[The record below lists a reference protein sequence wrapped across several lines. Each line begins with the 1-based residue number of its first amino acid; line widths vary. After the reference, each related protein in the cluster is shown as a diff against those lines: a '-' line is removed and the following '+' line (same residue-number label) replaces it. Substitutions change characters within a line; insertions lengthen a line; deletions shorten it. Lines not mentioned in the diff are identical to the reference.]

1 MKWCQKIFIFDIST
15 GQYDPPSIQNDIFC
29 LMIPPQLPCC
39 GVTVAEEEVTVCAL
53 WETVKVMWGVKWASL
68 VLQDLLCFFG
78 VGMFSC
84 LVFLMFLLRLENY
97 LKIPLQVVYTENI
110 HYTLTSKLVLPA
122 SSFENI
128 FTDIPHRLYIFVQ
141 QVRYSWKH

>member
-1 MKWCQKIFIFDIST
+1 
-15 GQYDPPSIQNDIFC
+15 
-29 LMIPPQLPCC
+29 
-39 GVTVAEEEVTVCAL
+39 
-53 WETVKVMWGVKWASL
+53 
-68 VLQDLLCFFG
+68 
-78 VGMFSC
+78 MFSC

-128 FTDIPHRLYIFVQ
+128 FKDIPHRLYILFN
-141 QVRYSWKH
+141 KFGIHGNINK